1 MENYTVCQLQ
11 RDMRYEGFLLIR
23 SAEKRKDSKGN
34 DYVDMNLTDRT
45 GEINCKIWNWDPEAE
60 TPEAGQP
67 IKVRGTIQ
75 EYNGR
80 LQLRVEKWRLC
91 TEDDPVDMNAL
102 VPCAPR
108 KPEDMFKDIE
118 DAIEHFADE
127 DLKKLTRGMLNLAG
141 DRLRWFPAAQRMHHA
156 ERSGLLHHT
165 TDMLRLAD
173 AMLNIYPWLNRDLL
187 KAGVIIHD
195 LGKIDEMK
203 SDQTGNVT
211 DYTRDGQLL
220 GHLVRGITNLN
231 KVAEETGVT
240 GDGAYAAEPSRGK
253 RIRKPQAA
261 DVSGSGGA
269 ALDRHYGRS
278 HEHHEER
285 DGQDSSRRIQRK
297 DFQPGPESI
306 SSVIRR
312 GRRVIQNSEF
322 RIQNDNFIRMM
333 EEDTSVIRSI

>member
-1 MENYTVCQLQ
+1 MESYSVCQLQ

-141 DRLRWFPAAQRMHHA
+141 DRLKWFPAAQRMHHA

-231 KVAEETGVT
+231 KVAEEAGVT
-240 GDGAYAAEPSRGK
+240 GESLILLEHMLLSHHGESEFGSPKPPMFPEAEALHWIDIMDARMNTMKSVTDKTPPGAFSEKIFS
-253 RIRKPQAA
+253 
-261 DVSGSGGA
+261 
-269 ALDRHYGRS
+269 LDRRVYHPLYTD
-278 HEHHEER
+278 EMKNEE
-285 DGQDSSRRIQRK
+285 
-297 DFQPGPESI
+297 
-306 SSVIRR
+306 
-312 GRRVIQNSEF
+312 
-322 RIQNDNFIRMM
+322 
-333 EEDTSVIRSI
+333 

>member
-60 TPEAGQP
+60 APEAGNP

-80 LQLRVEKWRLC
+80 LQLRVEKWRMA
-91 TEDDPVDMNAL
+91 EENDPVDMNSL

-108 KPEDMFKDIE
+108 KPEEMLKQITDTLDSFT
-118 DAIEHFADE
+118 DE
-127 DLKKLTRGMLNLAG
+127 DLKKLTRGMLELAG
-141 DRLRWFPAAQRMHHA
+141 EKLKWFPAAQRMHHA

-165 TDMLRLAD
+165 TDMLKLAESLL
-173 AMLNIYPWLNRDLL
+173 AIYPWLNRDLL
-187 KAGVIIHD
+187 LAGVIIHD
-195 LGKIDEMK
+195 LGKIEEMK
-203 SDQTGNVT
+203 SDRTGNVT

-231 KVAEETGVT
+231 RVAEETGVSGEAVVLLEHMLLSHHGESEYGSPKPPMFSEAEALHWIDIMDARMNT
-240 GDGAYAAEPSRGK
+240 MKAVTDKTPPGAFSEKVFS
-253 RIRKPQAA
+253 
-261 DVSGSGGA
+261 
-269 ALDRHYGRS
+269 LDR
-278 HEHHEER
+278 
-285 DGQDSSRRIQRK
+285 
-297 DFQPGPESI
+297 
-306 SSVIRR
+306 
-312 GRRVIQNSEF
+312 RVYHPLLGTDAE
-322 RIQNDNFIRMM
+322 
-333 EEDTSVIRSI
+333 

>member
-108 KPEDMFKDIE
+108 RPEDMFKDIE

-165 TDMLRLAD
+165 TDMLRLAA

-240 GDGAYAAEPSRGK
+240 GECLILLEHMLLSHHGESEFGSPKPPMFPEAEALHWIDIMDARMNTMKSVTDKTPPGAFSEKIFS
-253 RIRKPQAA
+253 
-261 DVSGSGGA
+261 
-269 ALDRHYGRS
+269 LDRRVYHPLYG
-278 HEHHEER
+278 
-285 DGQDSSRRIQRK
+285 
-297 DFQPGPESI
+297 
-306 SSVIRR
+306 
-312 GRRVIQNSEF
+312 
-322 RIQNDNFIRMM
+322 
-333 EEDTSVIRSI
+333 EEDE

>member
-91 TEDDPVDMNAL
+91 TEDDPADMSVL

-141 DRLRWFPAAQRMHHA
+141 DRLKWFPAAQRMHHA

-240 GDGAYAAEPSRGK
+240 GECLILLEHMLLSHHGESEFGSPKPPMFPEAEALHWIDIMDARMNTMKSVTDKTPPGAFSEKIFS
-253 RIRKPQAA
+253 
-261 DVSGSGGA
+261 
-269 ALDRHYGRS
+269 LDRRVYHPLYG
-278 HEHHEER
+278 
-285 DGQDSSRRIQRK
+285 
-297 DFQPGPESI
+297 
-306 SSVIRR
+306 
-312 GRRVIQNSEF
+312 
-322 RIQNDNFIRMM
+322 
-333 EEDTSVIRSI
+333 EEDE

>member
-240 GDGAYAAEPSRGK
+240 GECLILLEHMLLSHHGESEFGSPKPPMFPEAEALHWIDIMDARMNTMKSVTDKTPPGAFSEKIFS
-253 RIRKPQAA
+253 
-261 DVSGSGGA
+261 
-269 ALDRHYGRS
+269 LDR
-278 HEHHEER
+278 
-285 DGQDSSRRIQRK
+285 
-297 DFQPGPESI
+297 
-306 SSVIRR
+306 
-312 GRRVIQNSEF
+312 RVYHPLYTDEMKNEK
-322 RIQNDNFIRMM
+322 
-333 EEDTSVIRSI
+333 

>member
-23 SAEKRKDSKGN
+23 SAEKRKDSKVN

-141 DRLRWFPAAQRMHHA
+141 DRLKWFPAAQRMHHA

-240 GDGAYAAEPSRGK
+240 GECLILLEHMLLSHHGESEFGSPKPPMFPEAEALHWIDIMDARMNTMKSVTDKTPPGAFSEKIFS
-253 RIRKPQAA
+253 
-261 DVSGSGGA
+261 
-269 ALDRHYGRS
+269 LDRRVYHPLYG
-278 HEHHEER
+278 
-285 DGQDSSRRIQRK
+285 
-297 DFQPGPESI
+297 
-306 SSVIRR
+306 
-312 GRRVIQNSEF
+312 
-322 RIQNDNFIRMM
+322 
-333 EEDTSVIRSI
+333 EEDE